1 MDKDTLRFIDSLYK
15 DLYLSD
21 EVLHHSTGDKS
32 DKFRNLKEYFE
43 MLKDLHDRASISENR
58 KEMLKRLYHNKYVIK
73 PEDIPESYYKM
84 QQRLA
89 LERGFG
95 HIEIDYWKELE
106 LQKEVIKAQEN
117 SLDTWLD
124 YFLSDDSKIY
134 PFWAKYWAFQG
145 MLKLGIFN
153 KKTGAFNRRTKD
165 TVAPFADL
173 NQEALSL
180 SIDFIIKA
188 INKEKIDDKDLETM
202 VKGGSFQRIYTYV
215 LTKVLTNNQNITKRN
230 EGKWVKYKMKSDH
243 MPLFKSLQGY
253 NTVWCT
259 AGCENMAKM
268 IFMYTI
274 P

>member
-43 MLKDLHDRASISENR
+43 MLKDLHDRASISEHR
-58 KEMLKRLYHNKYVIK
+58 KDLLKRLYHNKYVIK

-84 QQRLA
+84 QERIA

-95 HIEIDYWKELE
+95 HIKISDSQKQEI
-106 LQKEVIKAQEN
+106 QNEVIKAQEN

-153 KKTGAFNRRTKD
+153 KETKTFNRRTKE
-165 TVAPFADL
+165 TVAPFVDL

-180 SIDFIIKA
+180 SIDIIIKA
-188 INKEKIDDKDLETM
+188 INKEKIDDKDLE
-202 VKGGSFQRIYTYV
+202 V
-215 LTKVLTNNQNITKRN
+215 
-230 EGKWVKYKMKSDH
+230 
-243 MPLFKSLQGY
+243 
-253 NTVWCT
+253 
-259 AGCENMAKM
+259 
-268 IFMYTI
+268 
-274 P
+274 